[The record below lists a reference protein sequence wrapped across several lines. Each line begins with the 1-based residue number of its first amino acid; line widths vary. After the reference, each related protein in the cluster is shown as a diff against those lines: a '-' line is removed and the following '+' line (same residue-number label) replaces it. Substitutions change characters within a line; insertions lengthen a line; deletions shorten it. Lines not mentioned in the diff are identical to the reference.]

1 MLYKTYVSRLGSSTT
16 TSWQIDALGQDIF
29 GNFWGG
35 VFARDTLPAIHP
47 ETRAYVVNTD
57 HAPRPD
63 GSGKGIH
70 WIACLDMHGNRYLN
84 DPLGH
89 YGRKQRR
96 ELEKLQ
102 PYQFSED
109 DPEQMPHHG
118 PCMMRPTIQNPHSS
132 YDGVGRL
139 SMMSRKCCSMCPRVT
154 MM

>member
-1 MLYKTYVSRLGSSTT
+1 MLYDEFSARIGSSTT
-16 TSWQIDALGQDIF
+16 NSGQIDALGQELF
-29 GNFWGG
+29 GHFWGG
-35 VFARDTLPAIHP
+35 VFARDTLPAIHS

-102 PYQFSED
+102 PHQFSED
-109 DPEQMPHHG
+109 DPEQMPHQKDCGVRALVALVIGVHCG
-118 PCMMRPTIQNPHSS
+118 IQCF
-132 YDGVGRL
+132 L
-139 SMMSRKCCSMCPRVT
+139 EL
-154 MM
+154 